1 MQPVKRGDRLIWR
14 AGALPCPVWNITE
27 GHGYHMIVGIDLG
40 TTNSLVAYYTEDGP
54 KIIPNRLGK
63 SLTPSVVSVDEEG
76 NVYVGETARE
86 RMNLYPDSVA
96 QTFKRSMGTE
106 REYVLS
112 GKHFKPEELS
122 SMVLRSLKE
131 DAEVFLGEPVTEA
144 VISVPAYFDDKRRKA
159 TKRAGE
165 LAGLKVERMISEPTA
180 AAVAYGLYD
189 KTLDTR
195 FLVFD
200 LGGGTF
206 DVSILELYH
215 NILEVRAVAGDNYLG
230 GEDFTEVMG
239 KLFLQKAKLQLS
251 ALSEKEQVRLYRQA
265 EKAKCAISDSDR
277 VTMSFRRGEETIE
290 QQITYKEYE
299 EACGELLMKI
309 REPVK
314 KSLADAGLRLSDID
328 EVLLIGGATRL
339 SVVRDF
345 LIRLFRKFPDTKMNP
360 DETVALG
367 AAVQA
372 AMKERREEVKEVILT
387 DVCSFTLG
395 TEVVVEYEEDKFEDG
410 RFCPIIERN
419 TVIPASHTERLY
431 TVRDNQD
438 RMRVRVLQ
446 GESRFARNNLFL
458 GELNIDVPKGPK
470 GQEAIDVTYTYDIN
484 SLLEVEVQVVSTGES
499 RKMIIKGEE
508 NQMTDEE
515 IKKRMEELAYLKV
528 QPRDY
533 EENKLVLLRAER
545 MYEEALGERRKK
557 LDHYITA
564 FEAAL
569 KRGDH
574 DDIMDARNALNDLME
589 AEED

>member
-1 MQPVKRGDRLIWR
+1 
-14 AGALPCPVWNITE
+14 
-27 GHGYHMIVGIDLG
+27 MIVGIDLG
-40 TTNSLVAYYTEDGP
+40 TTNSLIAYFTEDGP
-54 KIIPNRLGK
+54 QIIPNRLGK
-63 SLTPSVVSVDEEG
+63 NLTPSVVSVDGEG

-86 RMNLYPDSVA
+86 RMSLYPDSVA

-106 REYVLS
+106 REYILS
-112 GKHFKPEELS
+112 GRHFKPEELS
-122 SMVLRSLKE
+122 SMVLRVLKE
-131 DAEVFLGEPVTEA
+131 DAEAFLGEEVTEA

-189 KTLDTR
+189 KDKDTR

-230 GEDFTEVMG
+230 GEDFTEVMA
-239 KLFLQKAKLQLS
+239 KLFLQKAGLQL
-251 ALSEKEQVRLYRQA
+251 AGMTEKEQVRLYRQA
-265 EKAKCAISDSDR
+265 EKAKCAISDNTEA
-277 VTMSFRRGEETIE
+277 TMTFLYHEETLE
-290 QQITYKEYE
+290 QRVTYKEYE
-299 EACGELLMKI
+299 EACGDLLMKI

-314 KSLADAGLRLSDID
+314 KSLSDAGLKLGDID

-345 LIRLFRKFPDTKMNP
+345 LIRLFRKFPDTRMNP

-367 AAVQA
+367 AAVQG

-395 TEVVVEYEEDKFEDG
+395 TEVVVEYEEGKFEDG

-431 TVRDNQD
+431 TVRDNQTSV
-438 RMRVRVLQ
+438 RVRVLQ

-458 GELNIDVPKGPK
+458 GELEIEVPKGPK
-470 GQEAIDVTYTYDIN
+470 GQESVDVTYTYDIN
-484 SLLEVEVQVVSTGES
+484 SLLEVEVTVVSTGLS
-499 RKMIIKGEE
+499 RKMIIKGQD

-515 IKKRMEELAYLKV
+515 INKRMEELAYLKI

-533 EENKLVLLRAER
+533 EENRLVLLRAER
-545 MYEEALGERRKK
+545 MYEEALGDKRKK

-574 DDIMDARNALNDLME
+574 EEIMETREELNEILE
-589 AEED
+589 EEDE

>member
-1 MQPVKRGDRLIWR
+1 
-14 AGALPCPVWNITE
+14 
-27 GHGYHMIVGIDLG
+27 MIVGIDLG
-40 TTNSLVAYYTEDGP
+40 TTNSLIAYFTEEGP

-63 SLTPSVVSVDEEG
+63 NLTPSVVSVDEEG

-86 RMNLYPDSVA
+86 RMSLYPHSVA

-106 REYVLS
+106 REYILS

-122 SMVLRSLKE
+122 SMVLRALKE
-131 DAEVFLGEPVTEA
+131 DAEAYLGEEITEA

-165 LAGLKVERMISEPTA
+165 LAGLRVERMISEPTA

-189 KTLDTR
+189 KTQDTR

-230 GEDFTEVMG
+230 GEDFTEVMA
-239 KLFLQKAKLQLS
+239 KLFLQKRKLPLQNLN
-251 ALSEKEQVRLYRQA
+251 EKEQVRLYRQA
-265 EKAKCAISDSDR
+265 ERAKQAINGQSE
-277 VTMSFRRGEETIE
+277 VTMGFLYHEETLE
-290 QQITYKEYE
+290 EVITAREYE
-299 EACGELLMKI
+299 DACEELLMKI

-314 KSLADAGLRLSDID
+314 KSLADAGLKLTDID

-339 SVVRDF
+339 SIVRDF
-345 LIRLFRKFPDTKMNP
+345 LIRLFRKFPDTKLNP

-395 TEVVVEYEEDKFEDG
+395 TEVVIEYEEGKFEDG

-438 RMRVRVLQ
+438 KVRVKVLQ
-446 GESRFARNNLFL
+446 GESRFAKNNLFL
-458 GELNIDVPKGPK
+458 GELTAEIPKAPK
-470 GQEAIDVTYTYDIN
+470 GQESIDVTYTYDIN
-484 SLLEVEVQVVSTGES
+484 SLLEVEVTVTSTGEKQ
-499 RKMIIKGEE
+499 KMIIKGQE

-515 IKKRMEELAYLKV
+515 IKKRMEELAYLKI

-533 EENKLVLLRAER
+533 EENRLVLLRAER

-557 LDHYITA
+557 LDYYITA

-569 KRGDH
+569 KKGDH
-574 DDIMDARNALNDLME
+574 DEIMDAREALNEML
-589 AEED
+589 EEDE

>member
-1 MQPVKRGDRLIWR
+1 
-14 AGALPCPVWNITE
+14 
-27 GHGYHMIVGIDLG
+27 MIVGIDLG
-40 TTNSLVAYYTEDGP
+40 TTNSLIACFTEDGP

-63 SLTPSVVSVDEEG
+63 NLTPSVVSVDEEG
-76 NVYVGETARE
+76 NVYVGETAKE
-86 RMNLYPDSVA
+86 RMSLYPDSVA

-112 GKHFKPEELS
+112 GRHFKPEELS

-131 DAEVFLGEPVTEA
+131 DAESYLGEEITEA

-165 LAGLKVERMISEPTA
+165 LAGLKVDRMISEPTA

-189 KTLDTR
+189 KTQDTR

-230 GEDFTEVMG
+230 GEDFTEVMA
-239 KLFLQKAKLQLS
+239 KLFLQKAKLQISGLT
-251 ALSEKEQVRLYRQA
+251 EKEQVRLYRQA
-265 EKAKCAISDSDR
+265 EKAKCAISDNTE
-277 VTMSFRRGEETIE
+277 VTMTFLYKEETLEEAIS
-290 QQITYKEYE
+290 YKEYE
-299 EACGELLMKI
+299 EACEELLMKI

-314 KSLADAGLRLSDID
+314 KSLSDAGLKLGDID

-339 SVVRDF
+339 SIVRDF

-360 DETVALG
+360 DEAVALG
-367 AAVQA
+367 TAVQA

-395 TEVVVEYEEDKFEDG
+395 TEVVVEYDEGKLEDG

-431 TVRDNQD
+431 TARDNQTSV
-438 RMRVRVLQ
+438 RVKVLQ
-446 GESRFARNNLFL
+446 GESRFARNNLYL
-458 GELNIDVPKGPK
+458 GELEIEVPKGPK
-470 GQEAIDVTYTYDIN
+470 GQESVDVTYTYDIN
-484 SLLEVEVQVVSTGES
+484 SLLEVEITVVSTGES
-499 RKMIIKGEE
+499 RKMIIKGQD

-515 IKKRMEELAYLKV
+515 IQKRMEELSYLKI

-533 EENKLVLLRAER
+533 EENRLVLLRAER
-545 MYEEALGERRKK
+545 MYEEALGDRRKK
-557 LDHYITA
+557 LDRYITA

-569 KRGDH
+569 KKGDH
-574 DDIMDARNALNDLME
+574 DEIIESRDALNDVLE
-589 AEED
+589 EEDE

>member
-1 MQPVKRGDRLIWR
+1 
-14 AGALPCPVWNITE
+14 
-27 GHGYHMIVGIDLG
+27 MIVGIDLG
-40 TTNSLVAYYTEDGP
+40 TTNSLIAYFTEEGP

-63 SLTPSVVSVDEEG
+63 NLTPSVVSVDEEG

-86 RMNLYPDSVA
+86 RMSLYPHSVA

-106 REYVLS
+106 REYILS

-122 SMVLRSLKE
+122 SMVLRALKE
-131 DAEVFLGEPVTEA
+131 DAEAYLGEEITEA

-165 LAGLKVERMISEPTA
+165 LAGLRVERMISEPTA

-189 KTLDTR
+189 KTQDTR

-230 GEDFTEVMG
+230 GEDFTEVMA
-239 KLFLQKAKLQLS
+239 KLFLQKRKLPLQNLN
-251 ALSEKEQVRLYRQA
+251 EKEQVRLYRQA
-265 EKAKCAISDSDR
+265 ERAKQAINGQSE
-277 VTMSFRRGEETIE
+277 VTMSFVYHEETLE
-290 QQITYKEYE
+290 EVITAREYE
-299 EACGELLMKI
+299 DDCEELLMKI

-314 KSLADAGLRLSDID
+314 KSLADAGLKLTDID

-339 SVVRDF
+339 SIVRDF
-345 LIRLFRKFPDTKMNP
+345 LIRLFRKFPDTKLNP

-395 TEVVVEYEEDKFEDG
+395 TEVVIEYEEGKFEDG

-438 RMRVRVLQ
+438 KVRVKVLQ
-446 GESRFARNNLFL
+446 GESRFAKNNLFL
-458 GELNIDVPKGPK
+458 GELTAEIPKAPK
-470 GQEAIDVTYTYDIN
+470 GQESIDVTYTYDIN
-484 SLLEVEVQVVSTGES
+484 SLLEVEVTVTSTGEKQ
-499 RKMIIKGEE
+499 KMIIKGQE

-515 IKKRMEELAYLKV
+515 IKKRMEELAYLKI

-533 EENKLVLLRAER
+533 EENRLVLLRAER

-557 LDHYITA
+557 LDYYITA

-569 KRGDH
+569 KKGDH
-574 DDIMDARNALNDLME
+574 DEIMDAREALNEML
-589 AEED
+589 EEDE